1 MFNILILLATRKKL
15 QRVNICVSPK
25 GIEMFDFATNE
36 TLMQVSIYKISYC
49 SADAAHNNVFAFVGS
64 DDITSTKVDEQLV
77 CYVFL
82 CQKRKIAQKVTLTVA
97 QSFEQAY
104 QIWRDATE
112 RKQFQLERQRYHI
125 NQRVANCEEE
135 SGSTRRSTHSS
146 NDIRS
151 LLIDFS
157 SEITAEICSKDHRDL
172 LQNTW
177 VSFEDGTE
185 MQHSSSTNNINN
197 ANSLWENNLI
207 NCA

>member
-1 MFNILILLATRKKL
+1 
-15 QRVNICVSPK
+15 
-25 GIEMFDFATNE
+25 MFDYATNE

-49 SADAAHNNVFAFVGS
+49 SADAAHGNVFAFVGS
-64 DDITSTKVDEQLV
+64 DDITSAKVDEQLI

-82 CQKRKIAQKVTLTVA
+82 CQKRKVAQNLTLTVA
-97 QSFEQAY
+97 RSFEQAY

-112 RKQFQLERQRYHI
+112 RKQFQLERQRYHH
-125 NQRVANCEEE
+125 NVENESHRVTDEE
-135 SGSTRRSTHSS
+135 STSSARRSA
-146 NDIRS
+146 NDIRN

-177 VSFEDGTE
+177 VSFEDGKAE
-185 MQHSSSTNNINN
+185 HCSINSN
-197 ANSLWENNLI
+197 KLHDNSLWDNNKLI